1 MLSKQKK
8 KGSFKLDSASC
19 GCTKPPTQLMTDAPT
34 PPSGWTQKPKR
45 RPFQPPGSCTPA
57 HIFINSYISISIS
70 LSIYAAR
77 FVHTASPR
85 AMAPPHSTSM
95 GTDMR
100 APRLQASLVCFKLLR
115 AATSASPSFAVD
127 DSREPRRVVVVCSST
142 CAGSGS
148 VGASQTSNCDIQRS
162 VRLDHARAEGAVR
175 SVHRLQCHHAASS
188 AVPSAGRRNMHGNG
202 EAARKFRLS
211 RMPNHCQG
219 APWRGTW
226 FCECSH
232 TTCGRTEWNG
242 DARNSLR
249 SRAG

>member
-1 MLSKQKK
+1 
-8 KGSFKLDSASC
+8 
-19 GCTKPPTQLMTDAPT
+19 
-34 PPSGWTQKPKR
+34 
-45 RPFQPPGSCTPA
+45 
-57 HIFINSYISISIS
+57 
-70 LSIYAAR
+70 
-77 FVHTASPR
+77 
-85 AMAPPHSTSM
+85 
-95 GTDMR
+95 MR

-115 AATSASPSFAVD
+115 SATSASPSFAVD

-226 FCECSH
+226 FCECSVH
-232 TTCGRTEWNG
+232 DMRANGVEWRCTQFAAQQSRMTVLGRRITSKLSAGQWCM
-242 DARNSLR
+242 
-249 SRAG
+249 SRLGACP